1 MKKGMKILIGVL
13 LVIGIGIGGFV
24 YMQHREHEKMVQI
37 ATSKEAKKVYEEFI
51 KTRDPKAFTEE
62 GIIQAYEVDKSSLKY
77 NPMGGLMVTVIINN
91 KAELDIGYNLIEN
104 EDGTYSSAYYSVSAK
119 LAELLG
125 DPNNVKKIFK

>member
-51 KTRDPKAFTEE
+51 KARDPKAFTEE
-62 GIIQAYEVDKSSLKY
+62 GIIQIYEVDKSSLKY
-77 NPMGGLMVTVIINN
+77 NPMGGLMVTLIINN
-91 KAELDIGYNLIEN
+91 KTELEINYNLIDN
-104 EDGTYSSAYYSVSAK
+104 KDGTYSSAYYAYSPELSK
-119 LAELLG
+119 LLKG
-125 DPNNVKKIFK
+125 RKK

>member
-51 KTRDPKAFTEE
+51 KARDPKAFTEE
-62 GIIQAYEVDKSSLKY
+62 GIIQIYEVDKSSLKY
-77 NPMGGLMVTVIINN
+77 NPMGGLMVTLIINN
-91 KAELDIGYNLIEN
+91 KTELEINYNLIDN
-104 EDGTYSSAYYSVSAK
+104 KDGTYSSAYYAYSPELSK
-119 LAELLG
+119 LLKG
-125 DPNNVKKIFK
+125 KK

>member
-51 KTRDPKAFTEE
+51 KARDPKAFTEE
-62 GIIQAYEVDKSSLKY
+62 GIIQTYEVDKSSLKY
-77 NPMGGLMVTVIINN
+77 NPMGGLMVKILLNRKTDVYISF
-91 KAELDIGYNLIEN
+91 NLIDN
-104 EDGTYSSAYYSVSAK
+104 GDGTYHSAYFVGSPN
-119 LAELLG
+119 LLEYLKG
-125 DPNNVKKIFK
+125 EK